1 MWEQFGKQ
9 KNGSLFTDLIT
20 VKLEMRLNDWAFFCL
35 LKQTARQLPQLKD
48 DNTRT
53 IFMHYA
59 LHTYGYDIKMGI
71 IDKEVAL
78 LVPIQEKVYA
88 YSYLP
93 ENGKKYYLFTAGEK
107 PSATPV
113 RTLPS
118 LSRNKQRPFSLAIT
132 EPMLLAEDYRDT
144 NRTYRD
150 CSLNSPVNQNRISF
164 FNDMPHTD
172 LAVYADMPVD
182 VAFAENT
189 CQGLG
194 SRIAPLSREDALNF
208 LLHFTQSAFRYQTDG
223 QQFGRERSLFP
234 EETFYYPYSDC
245 EDRAIF
251 FSWLVRRLLK
261 QEIVLLH
268 YSDHVAT
275 GVRIE
280 KEIPGSYIR
289 TGDKRYLICDPTYIG
304 ADIGQCM
311 PGYEKE
317 KPRIIKLNQ

>member
-1 MWEQFGKQ
+1 MLTATCRKTERNITCSPPGKSHPPPRCGHCHPSPET
-9 KNGSLFTDLIT
+9 N
-20 VKLEMRLNDWAFFCL
+20 N
-35 LKQTARQLPQLKD
+35 AR
-48 DNTRT
+48 
-53 IFMHYA
+53 
-59 LHTYGYDIKMGI
+59 
-71 IDKEVAL
+71 
-78 LVPIQEKVYA
+78 
-88 YSYLP
+88 
-93 ENGKKYYLFTAGEK
+93 
-107 PSATPV
+107 
-113 RTLPS
+113 
-118 LSRNKQRPFSLAIT
+118 FSLAIT

-251 FSWLVRRLLK
+251 FS
-261 QEIVLLH
+261 
-268 YSDHVAT
+268 
-275 GVRIE
+275 
-280 KEIPGSYIR
+280 
-289 TGDKRYLICDPTYIG
+289 C
-304 ADIGQCM
+304 
-311 PGYEKE
+311 
-317 KPRIIKLNQ
+317 

>member
-1 MWEQFGKQ
+1 
-9 KNGSLFTDLIT
+9 
-20 VKLEMRLNDWAFFCL
+20 
-35 LKQTARQLPQLKD
+35 
-48 DNTRT
+48 
-53 IFMHYA
+53 MHYA

-208 LLHFTQSAFRYQTDG
+208 YCISPNRLSVTRQTASNSAANDRSSPKRLSTTPIPIAKT
-223 QQFGRERSLFP
+223 ERS
-234 EETFYYPYSDC
+234 S
-245 EDRAIF
+245 
-251 FSWLVRRLLK
+251 S
-261 QEIVLLH
+261 
-268 YSDHVAT
+268 
-275 GVRIE
+275 
-280 KEIPGSYIR
+280 PG
-289 TGDKRYLICDPTYIG
+289 
-304 ADIGQCM
+304 
-311 PGYEKE
+311 
-317 KPRIIKLNQ
+317 

>member
-1 MWEQFGKQ
+1 MANK
-9 KNGSLFTDLIT
+9 KRLI
-20 VKLEMRLNDWAFFCL
+20 VYRLDYRKIRNAAERLGFFCL

-150 CSLNSPVNQNRISF
+150 CSLNSPVSKIGSPFSTICPTRTWRS
-164 FNDMPHTD
+164 MPICRS
-172 LAVYADMPVD
+172 M
-182 VAFAENT
+182 
-189 CQGLG
+189 
-194 SRIAPLSREDALNF
+194 SLS
-208 LLHFTQSAFRYQTDG
+208 
-223 QQFGRERSLFP
+223 P
-234 EETFYYPYSDC
+234 
-245 EDRAIF
+245 
-251 FSWLVRRLLK
+251 K
-261 QEIVLLH
+261 
-268 YSDHVAT
+268 
-275 GVRIE
+275 
-280 KEIPGSYIR
+280 IPAKDWEAG
-289 TGDKRYLICDPTYIG
+289 
-304 ADIGQCM
+304 
-311 PGYEKE
+311 
-317 KPRIIKLNQ
+317 